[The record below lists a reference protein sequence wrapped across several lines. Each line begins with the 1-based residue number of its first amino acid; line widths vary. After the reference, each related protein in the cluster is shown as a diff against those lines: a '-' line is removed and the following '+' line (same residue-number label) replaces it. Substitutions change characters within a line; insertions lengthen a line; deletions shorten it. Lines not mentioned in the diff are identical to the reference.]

1 MKNTCLK
8 FKILIVLFGML
19 ILCILQSKNVNAAS
33 ASISASSKSVS
44 VGDKVSINV
53 SVNAMA
59 WNVKV
64 SGSGVSGSI
73 VGGNME
79 NMSNKSTSKSYT
91 LDTSKAG
98 SYTVSISGDVTD
110 ANGTNSGVSDSVTV
124 KVSEK
129 STTNTDK
136 NNNTNKTNTNTT
148 TKNDTTTSEPTFKTA
163 KDTVYATGNINIRK
177 SYNTDSEII
186 GKLEI
191 GDSISRTGIGDNGW
205 SKVSYNGSTG
215 YIKTSLLS
223 DKEPEKS
230 SDKALKTLVVTPE
243 GLEPE
248 FSPEVTTYT
257 LNVDKDTEKIDIKAA
272 PNDSN
277 AKVEITGNENLKD
290 GDNIVKIVVTA
301 QDETAR
307 TYTINVKKQGN
318 NSLGLTSLTI
328 NGYSLSP
335 KFSSNVYE
343 YKLNILDPK
352 VTKLDITA
360 NANDENATVQ
370 ISGNTDLKEGDNIVE
385 IVVTS
390 QDQSDKTIYK
400 ITVNKTPMT
409 AGTTKNTNGNAVYIG
424 IIVAILAIFAISV
437 FVIKKNKNRKAKAV
451 EQDDE
456 LDDLYGYSS
465 NKNRTGFREN
475 NNLESSNDVVDHELF
490 GELPGENYVNDN
502 KNVYAKVSNDYN
514 NIKSNEDENSYNNV
528 YKSFNSYDTN
538 KANETFETNNSNMYS
553 NNVTSNSSYGGYSDI
568 KNEINDEKIYEK
580 DPYKN
585 LYSDNND
592 QQTAYKNVAM
602 NVDYNNNNTDDNKSI
617 YGNTMYGNF
626 GQDSVYNQTNSIN
639 QDNANIK
646 NSIYESSQYKGYN
659 NDNIINNQQS
669 AYTNVAT
676 NNNINTN
683 SSAYDSSKYSS
694 LYTDNNVQQ
703 EVNKSKENSEQS
715 TYSNSTYN
723 DIYGTYNTE
732 KTPTFETDENQNK
745 IENPYANTSNST
757 SSIEDDYDDEE
768 YTLDDNYK
776 MKRTRGKHSK

>member
-1 MKNTCLK
+1 MIKKKMNK
-8 FKILIVLFGML
+8 KIILSILVAIVF
-19 ILCILQSKNVNAAS
+19 ILMTKTVHAAGISVKPSKS
-33 ASISASSKSVS
+33 SISSGETVNVIISSEYTGRLDLSVSGGTIVGDNKIWIENNSQSVS
-44 VGDKVSINV
+44 VKSSGNDNIVITVTPSATMSDSSGKKVNV
-53 SVNAMA
+53 STASA
-59 WNVKV
+59 TIKV
-64 SGSGVSGSI
+64 VQ
-73 VGGNME
+73 N
-79 NMSNKSTSKSYT
+79 NN
-91 LDTSKAG
+91 
-98 SYTVSISGDVTD
+98 
-110 ANGTNSGVSDSVTV
+110 
-124 KVSEK
+124 
-129 STTNTDK
+129 K
-136 NNNTNKTNTNTT
+136 NNEDKKDNKGNTT

-307 TYTINVKKQGN
+307 TYTINVKKQEN

-370 ISGNTDLKEGDNIVE
+370 ISGNTDLKDGDNIVE

-400 ITVNKTPMT
+400 ITVNKTPMA

-490 GELPGENYVNDN
+490 GELPGESYVNDN

-592 QQTAYKNVAM
+592 QQTSYKNVAM

-732 KTPTFETDENQNK
+732 KTPTFETYENQNK